1 MMRKSI
7 VAGMAIAVSLA
18 AAGTA
23 QADSN
28 TTTFEDFNLGSV
40 NGQSD
45 WKSAAL
51 GDLPGGVTY
60 DQEVVAHNGG
70 KALRISNAVTNGEFH
85 FQTYSKPT
93 VEKAGE
99 NVDFNVITNQFTFQS
114 TSAVMQPG
122 LAMSVSPSEGEG
134 ARMSYVRLEDRFD
147 GVRVFFADTPNEDT
161 SVSFTDKWI
170 ATLDRG
176 RPHTIKFVTT
186 FVKGNDN
193 DIVRVYI
200 DGDLKAC
207 GTSWENYYRFGEQ
220 NSVTP
225 SDRLIWRLSGTAV
238 PANKG
243 NGFLFDDVISATSVN
258 NDPVACP
265 PTGPAGEDGTDGT
278 NGIDG
283 TNGTDGVN
291 GTNGTNGVDG
301 KNGSDGASGVD
312 GKNGSNGANG
322 IDGKDGATTIIQ
334 RTGATN
340 SKLVGNTLR
349 TIRVSVP
356 KGAKFLGA
364 KATLRNKRLPVR
376 GRTVK
381 VDLRGKPASNY
392 NVFITVK
399 YKKGGETHTVRS
411 TRNLSVHTA
420 R

>member
-40 NGQSD
+40 NGQFD
-45 WKSAAL
+45 WKSAAV

-70 KALRISNAVTNGEFH
+70 KALRVSNAVTNGEFH

-99 NVDFNVITNQFTFQS
+99 NGDFNVITNQFTFRS

-122 LAMSVSPSEGEG
+122 LAMSISPSEGEG

-170 ATLDRG
+170 ATLDRA

-186 FVKGNDN
+186 FVRGNDN

-200 DGDLKAC
+200 DGDLMTC

-220 NSVTP
+220 NAVMP

-243 NGFLFDDVISATSVN
+243 NGFLFDDVMSATSAN
-258 NDPVACP
+258 HDPVACP
-265 PTGPAGEDGTDGT
+265 PTGPAGEDGTDGA

-283 TNGTDGVN
+283 K
-291 GTNGTNGVDG
+291 NGTNGVDG
-301 KNGSDGASGVD
+301 KNGSS
-312 GKNGSNGANG
+312 GANG

-334 RTGATN
+334 RSGPTG
-340 SKLVGNTLR
+340 SKLVGDTLR

-376 GRTVK
+376 GRTIK

-399 YKKGGETHTVRS
+399 YKKRGATHTVRS
-411 TRNLSVHTA
+411 TRNLSVHTV